1 MKANEL
7 KIGMEFKLPGQRKW
21 RKVFKK
27 FILTEHD
34 HIPPVG
40 RKVLI
45 ILEGCRQLALLEET
59 EVVFKDIFAPAN
71 KSVPHSDD

>member
-7 KIGMEFKLPGQRKW
+7 KIGMEFKQPGQRKW
-21 RKVFKK
+21 REVFKV
-27 FILTEHD
+27 IDLPQHD

-59 EVVFKDIFAPAN
+59 EVIVK
-71 KSVPHSDD
+71 